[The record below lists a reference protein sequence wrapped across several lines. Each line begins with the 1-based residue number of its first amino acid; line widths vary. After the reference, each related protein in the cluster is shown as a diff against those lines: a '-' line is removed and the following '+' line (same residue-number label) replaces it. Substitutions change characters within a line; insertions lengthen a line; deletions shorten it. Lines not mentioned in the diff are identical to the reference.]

1 MKEKGKKEKINQ
13 KAKNADRSP
22 GEQIVGDST
31 FIIDRTNKIVFYQYI
46 MTEDTLNNKTPWQ
59 DLTIGGNIYTAGNA
73 KEFKTGDW
81 RSTTPVFKSEL
92 CKHCGLCYP
101 VCPDD
106 AIPVNPDGTRRDFDY
121 DACKGCGVCAKV
133 CPFKAIEMK

>member
-1 MKEKGKKEKINQ
+1 
-13 KAKNADRSP
+13 
-22 GEQIVGDST
+22 
-31 FIIDRTNKIVFYQYI
+31 
-46 MTEDTLNNKTPWQ
+46 MTEIDNKTTYQ
-59 DLTIGGNIYTAGNA
+59 DMTIGGNIYCAGNA

-81 RSTTPVFKSEL
+81 RSVKPIYISEN
-92 CKHCGLCYP
+92 CKQCGLCFP

-106 AIPVNPDGTRRDFDY
+106 AIPLDKDAKRGDFDY